1 MHMFEKLTTGL
12 QNWNAKYDERQKLQH
27 TYLAMIVVLTVG
39 AGLIS
44 LVSPTVGHRIMFVV
58 LAAVIAFAANAIVW
72 NLLNSGL
79 LAKLTVQSR
88 RRK

>member
-1 MHMFEKLTTGL
+1 MFEKLTTGL
-12 QNWNAKYDERQKLQH
+12 QSWNVSYDGRQKLQH
-27 TYLAMIVVLTVG
+27 TYLALIVVLTVV

-44 LVSPTVGHRIMFVV
+44 LVSPTVGHRLMYVV
-58 LAAVIAFAANAIVW
+58 LAAVIAFATNAIVW

-79 LAKLTVQSR
+79 LAKLTVQAR